1 VGTGPLPV
9 AGEEHRGRRPPI
21 PIVPVD
27 ERARAAVRARLVSL
41 GRLADLAG
49 WLAGVTARERPALRA
64 RLVVAAVGPGPEDG
78 RLRGAAREAGVEV
91 VVVDPGVTG
100 RGLGDE
106 PAMTV
111 GEVAL
116 AVDTGREAAAR
127 AAGDRVT
134 VLAGGALGSGSAIAA
149 GAVAAALT
157 GGRASPG
164 APERALAVHAPRIDG
179 PLGALRR
186 LGAGDV
192 ALLCGVALGAGE
204 HGLGFVCDGLVATAG
219 AAVAAGI
226 EPSLLPRLLAGHR
239 APDPAH
245 GRLLAHLGLEPVL
258 DLAVEREDGS
268 GAIAALALLRVAGAA
283 APGRSG

>member
-1 VGTGPLPV
+1 MGTGPLPV

-49 WLAGVTARERPALRA
+49 WLAGVTGTERPALRA

-78 RLRGAAREAGVEV
+78 RLRGVAREAGVEV

-283 APGRSG
+283 AAGRSG

>member
-1 VGTGPLPV
+1 
-9 AGEEHRGRRPPI
+9 
-21 PIVPVD
+21 VPVD
-27 ERARAAVRARLVSL
+27 ERARAAVRARLGSL

-49 WLAGVTARERPALRA
+49 WLAGVTGTERPAVRA
-64 RLVVAAVGPGPEDG
+64 RLVVASAGPGPEDEA
-78 RLRGAAREAGVEV
+78 LRGTAREAGVEV
-91 VVVDPGVTG
+91 VVVDPCVTG

-127 AAGDRVT
+127 AAGDGVT
-134 VLAGGALGSGSAIAA
+134 VLAGGSLGSGGAVAA

-164 APERALAVHAPRIDG
+164 APERALAVHGPRIDG

-204 HGLGFVCDGLVATAG
+204 HGLGFVCDGIVATAG

-226 EPSLLPRLLAGHR
+226 EPSLRPRLLAGHR

-245 GRLLAHLGLEPVL
+245 GRLLAHLGLEPML
-258 DLAVEREDGS
+258 DLAVERDDGI
-268 GAIAALALLRVAGAA
+268 GAIAALGLLRLAGAA
-283 APGRSG
+283 AASRSG